1 MHSDNRN
8 IVLTRR
14 IIGQEALK
22 RLAAVHRRFAD
33 KRRDGRRVIM
43 QNCVLAGLD
52 FQGMCFAQAH
62 FLGCRFTDSSL
73 VEADFTRARLF
84 ASTFERADLTRANF
98 ERADLRAVA
107 FDKAI
112 LDQTR
117 FDEADLAN
125 YPPYMISQESVSTW
139 RQERP

>member
-14 IIGQEALK
+14 IIGQDALK

-52 FQGMCFAQAH
+52 FQRMCFAQAH

-84 ASTFERADLTRANF
+84 ASTFERAVRRWPASRVGAPN
-98 ERADLRAVA
+98 
-107 FDKAI
+107 
-112 LDQTR
+112 
-117 FDEADLAN
+117 
-125 YPPYMISQESVSTW
+125 W
-139 RQERP
+139 RWARMP